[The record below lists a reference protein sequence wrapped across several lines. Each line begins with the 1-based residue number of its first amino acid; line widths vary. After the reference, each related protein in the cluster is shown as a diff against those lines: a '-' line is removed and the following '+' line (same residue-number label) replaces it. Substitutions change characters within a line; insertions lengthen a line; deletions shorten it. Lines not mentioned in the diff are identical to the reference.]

1 MWLKVTH
8 SELNIMVE
16 VLTVDPGDAAAAVA
30 VADNQREGL
39 V

>member
-30 VADNQREGL
+30 DNQREGL